1 VPRNKFGEAFRTLKI
16 ESKELEIMK
25 EASARTTYL
34 KDYSPPP
41 FTIETT
47 DLHFDLFEDHA
58 KVISKLLF
66 KRSAAGANSLELHGQ
81 LLKLE
86 NLLLNGKVLGS
97 GQYQI
102 DDECLTIGEL
112 ESLVGAPFD
121 EFTLEC
127 HTRIEPQ
134 NNTALEGLYKS
145 KKMFCTQCEAEGF
158 RRITYYL
165 DRPDVMS
172 RFTTTVVADKSKYP
186 VLLSNGNNIASGDSE
201 EDSSRHWVTWQDPFK
216 KPSYLFALVA
226 GDLVSLDDTFV
237 TCSGR
242 EIELRI
248 FVEEKDSDKCDH
260 AMQSLKNSMTWDE
273 QVYGREYDLDIFMI
287 VAVDDFNM
295 GAMENKGL
303 NIFNTSCV
311 LANPKTTT
319 DFSFQRVEAV
329 VAHEYFHNWSGN
341 RVTCRDWFQ
350 LSLKEGFTVYR
361 DSEFSADMG
370 SRTVKRIEDVSF
382 LQAVQFAEDG
392 GPMAHSVR
400 PDSYMEISN
409 FYTVTIYEKGAEVV
423 RMIALLLGPEKFR
436 AGSDLYFA
444 RHDGQAVTTEDF
456 VLAMEEVSGIDL
468 GQFRNWYYQAGT
480 PVLAITSEFDA
491 ENKQYTLKISQSC
504 PDTPG
509 QLNKK
514 PFAIPVRLGLLGADG
529 KDSALILRGENPS
542 AATTDTVLTITDSEQ
557 EFVFEGL
564 ETEPVPSLLRGFSAP
579 VRLRYDYSREDLL
592 FLMVND
598 SDGFNRWNA
607 SQLLAIGL
615 IDELQEELATGN
627 ELAFP
632 QSLADA
638 FEGVLESALTD
649 SSVDK
654 AMVAQLL
661 SLPTVGFLI
670 ERAEVA
676 DVESIHAVREFL
688 LNGLANRFSSV
699 FFEVYKDNVTTAEYS
714 ADADS
719 IARRSLKNLALSFL
733 MRSANGD
740 ALELA
745 QQQFVEAE
753 NMTDQLSG
761 LRCLVNSA
769 AEAAAPLKQAA
780 LDSFFKQ
787 WSHESLVVD
796 QWFVVQAVCQLPGSL
811 HNVRQLLDHPNFDVR
826 NPNKVR
832 SLIGAFCSQNHV
844 GFHDSTGEGYEFL
857 ADQVLVLDKLNPQ
870 IASRLLTPLTRW
882 RKFDTRRQ
890 ALMQAQLQRIKA
902 HGDLSKDLFEVVEK
916 SSI

>member
-1 VPRNKFGEAFRTLKI
+1 
-16 ESKELEIMK
+16 MK
-25 EASARTTYL
+25 NASARTTYL
-34 KDYSPPP
+34 KDYRPPP

-47 DLHFDLFEDHA
+47 DLHFDLYEDHA
-58 KVISKLLF
+58 CVVSKLLF
-66 KRSAAGANSLELHGQ
+66 KRSGGSDVTSLRLHGQ

-86 NLLLNGKVLGS
+86 KIFINGQLVNS
-97 GQYQI
+97 DQYIQ
-102 DDECLTIGEL
+102 DDESLTVPALDGLLGASFGEFL
-112 ESLVGAPFD
+112 F
-121 EFTLEC
+121 EC

-134 NNTALEGLYKS
+134 KNTALEGLYKS

-172 RFTTTVVADKSKYP
+172 IFTTTVAAEKAKYP
-186 VLLSNGNNIASGDSE
+186 VLLSNGNKLASGDV
-201 EDSSRHWVTWQDPFK
+201 DGAPDRHWVTWEDPFK

-226 GDLVSLDDTFV
+226 GDLLSLDDTFV
-237 TCSGR
+237 TCSDR

-248 FVEEKDSDKCDH
+248 FVEEKDIDKCDH
-260 AMQSLKNSMTWDE
+260 AMLSLKNSMRWDE
-273 QVYGREYDLDIFMI
+273 EVYGREYDLDIFMI

-303 NIFNTSCV
+303 NVFNTSCV
-311 LANPKTTT
+311 LASPQTTT

-382 LQAVQFAEDG
+382 LQTVQFAEDG

-436 AGSDLYFA
+436 AGSDLYFD

-456 VLAMEEVSGIDL
+456 VKAMEDASGIDL

-480 PVLAITSEFDA
+480 PVISIQSEFDA
-491 ENKQYTLKISQSC
+491 DNKRYTLHVSQSC

-509 QLNKK
+509 QSNKK
-514 PFAIPVRLGLLGADG
+514 PLTVPLRLGLLGSDG
-529 KDSALILRGENPS
+529 KDLPLRLLVDDASTSE
-542 AATTDTVLTITDSEQ
+542 TDRVLSVTQEEQ
-557 EFVFEGL
+557 QFVFEGL
-564 ETEPVPSLLRGFSAP
+564 ESEPIPSLLRGFSAP
-579 VRLRYDYSREDLL
+579 VRLLYDYSRADLL

-607 SQLLAIGL
+607 SQLLTIGL
-615 IDELQEELATGN
+615 IEELQSDLAAGRD
-627 ELAFP
+627 LALP
-632 QSLADA
+632 QSLVDA
-638 FEGVLESALTD
+638 YAGVLD
-649 SSVDK
+649 SMLSDPSVDK

-670 ERAEVA
+670 ERADVA
-676 DVESIHAVREFL
+676 DVESIHLVREFL
-688 LNGLANRFSSV
+688 LNGLAARFYSS
-699 FFEVYKDNVTTAEYS
+699 FLDVYTNNTVNAEYA
-714 ADADS
+714 ADAES
-719 IARRSLKNLALSFL
+719 IARRSLRNLALSYL
-733 MRSANGD
+733 IRSDMDEAVT
-740 ALELA
+740 LA
-745 QQQFVEAE
+745 QHQFVQAS

-761 LRCLVNSA
+761 LRCLVNNGA
-769 AEAAAPLKQAA
+769 RVAVELKRDA
-780 LDSFFKQ
+780 LASFYKQ
-787 WSHESLVVD
+787 WSHEPLVVD

-811 HNVRQLLDHPNFDVR
+811 AQVKQLLEHADFDIR

-832 SLIGAFCSQNHV
+832 SLIGAFCGQNHV
-844 GFHDSTGEGYEFL
+844 GFHDASGEGYEFL

-870 IASRLLTPLTRW
+870 IASRLLMPLTRW
-882 RKFDTRRQ
+882 KKFSAKRQ
-890 ALMQAQLQRIKA
+890 GLMQAQLRRIKA
-902 HGDLSKDLFEVVEK
+902 QEELSKDLFEIVEK
-916 SSI
+916 STI

>member
-1 VPRNKFGEAFRTLKI
+1 
-16 ESKELEIMK
+16 MK
-25 EASARTTYL
+25 NASARTTYL
-34 KDYSPPP
+34 KDYRPPP

-47 DLHFDLFEDHA
+47 DLHFDLYEDHA
-58 KVISKLLF
+58 CVVSKLLF
-66 KRSAAGANSLELHGQ
+66 KRSGGSDVTSLRLHGQ

-86 NLLLNGKVLGS
+86 KIFINGQLVNS
-97 GQYQI
+97 DQYIQ
-102 DDECLTIGEL
+102 DDESLTVPALDGLLGASFGEFL
-112 ESLVGAPFD
+112 F
-121 EFTLEC
+121 EC

-172 RFTTTVVADKSKYP
+172 IFTTTVAAEKAKYP
-186 VLLSNGNNIASGDSE
+186 VLLSNGNKLASGDV
-201 EDSSRHWVTWQDPFK
+201 DGAPDRHWVTWEDPFK

-226 GDLVSLDDTFV
+226 GDLLSLDDTFV
-237 TCSGR
+237 TCSDR

-248 FVEEKDSDKCDH
+248 FVEEKDIDKCDH
-260 AMQSLKNSMTWDE
+260 AMLSLKNSMRWDE
-273 QVYGREYDLDIFMI
+273 EVYGREYDLDIFMI

-303 NIFNTSCV
+303 NVFNTSCV
-311 LANPKTTT
+311 LASPQTTT

-370 SRTVKRIEDVSF
+370 SRTVKRVEDVSF
-382 LQAVQFAEDG
+382 LQTVQFAEDG

-436 AGSDLYFA
+436 AGSDLYFD

-456 VLAMEEVSGIDL
+456 VKAMEDASGIDL

-480 PVLAITSEFDA
+480 PVISIQSEFDA
-491 ENKQYTLKISQSC
+491 DNKRYTLHVRQSC

-509 QLNKK
+509 QSNKK
-514 PFAIPVRLGLLGADG
+514 PLTVPLRLGLLGSDG
-529 KDSALILRGENPS
+529 KDLPLRLLVDDASTSE
-542 AATTDTVLTITDSEQ
+542 TDRVLSVTQEEQ
-557 EFVFEGL
+557 QFVFEGL
-564 ETEPVPSLLRGFSAP
+564 ESEPIPSLLRGFSAP
-579 VRLRYDYSREDLL
+579 VRLLYDYSRADLL

-607 SQLLAIGL
+607 SQLLTIGL
-615 IDELQEELATGN
+615 IEELQSDLAAGRD
-627 ELAFP
+627 LALP
-632 QSLADA
+632 QSLVDA
-638 FEGVLESALTD
+638 YAGVLGSMLSD
-649 SSVDK
+649 PSVDK

-676 DVESIHAVREFL
+676 DVESIHLVREFL
-688 LNGLANRFSSV
+688 LNGLAARFYSS
-699 FFEVYKDNVTTAEYS
+699 FLDVYTNNTSNAEYA
-714 ADADS
+714 ADAES
-719 IARRSLKNLALSFL
+719 IARRSLRNLALSYL
-733 MRSANGD
+733 MRSDMDEAVT
-740 ALELA
+740 LA
-745 QQQFVEAE
+745 QHQFVQAS

-761 LRCLVNSA
+761 LRCLVNNGA
-769 AEAAAPLKQAA
+769 RVAVELKRDA
-780 LDSFFKQ
+780 LASFYKQ
-787 WSHESLVVD
+787 WSHEPLVLD

-811 HNVRQLLDHPNFDVR
+811 AQVKQLLEHADFDIR

-832 SLIGAFCSQNHV
+832 SLIGAFCGQNHV
-844 GFHDSTGEGYEFL
+844 GFHDASGEGYEFL

-870 IASRLLTPLTRW
+870 IASRLLMPLTRW
-882 RKFDTRRQ
+882 KKFSAKRQ
-890 ALMQAQLQRIKA
+890 GLMQAQLRRIKA
-902 HGDLSKDLFEVVEK
+902 QEELSKDLFEIVEK
-916 SSI
+916 STI

>member
-1 VPRNKFGEAFRTLKI
+1 
-16 ESKELEIMK
+16 MK
-25 EASARTTYL
+25 NASARTTYL
-34 KDYSPPP
+34 KDYRPPP

-47 DLHFDLFEDHA
+47 DLHFDLYEDHA
-58 KVISKLLF
+58 SVVAKLLF
-66 KRSAAGANSLELHGQ
+66 KCNGGSDVTSLRLHGQ
-81 LLKLE
+81 VLTLE
-86 NLLLNGKVLGS
+86 KVFINGQQLNS
-97 GQYQI
+97 DQYSQ
-102 DDECLTIGEL
+102 DDESLTIPAL
-112 ESLVGAPFD
+112 DSLLGASFE
-121 EFTLEC
+121 EFQFEC

-172 RFTTTVVADKSKYP
+172 VFTTTVAADKAKYP
-186 VLLSNGNNIASGDSE
+186 VLLSNGNNIASGDV
-201 EDSSRHWVTWQDPFK
+201 DGAPDRHWVTWEDPFK

-226 GDLVSLDDTFV
+226 GDLLSLDDTFV
-237 TCSGR
+237 TCSDR

-248 FVEEKDSDKCDH
+248 FVEEKDIDKCDH
-260 AMQSLKNSMTWDE
+260 AMLSLKNSMRWDE
-273 QVYGREYDLDIFMI
+273 EVYGREYDLDIFMI

-303 NIFNTSCV
+303 NVFNTSCV
-311 LANPKTTT
+311 LASPQTTT

-341 RVTCRDWFQ
+341 RVTCRNWFQ

-370 SRTVKRIEDVSF
+370 SRTVKRVEDVSF
-382 LQAVQFAEDG
+382 LQTVQFAEDG

-423 RMIALLLGPEKFR
+423 RMIALLLGEEKFR
-436 AGSDLYFA
+436 AGSDLYFE

-456 VLAMEEVSGIDL
+456 VKAMEDASNIDL

-480 PVLAITSEFDA
+480 PVVSIQSEYDA
-491 ENKQYTLKISQSC
+491 DTKRYTLYVSQSC

-509 QLNKK
+509 QSNKK
-514 PFAIPVRLGLLGADG
+514 PLTVPLRLGLLGSDG
-529 KDSALILRGENPS
+529 KDLPLRLLVDDAS
-542 AATTDTVLTITDSEQ
+542 TSKTDRVLSVTQQEQ
-557 EFVFEGL
+557 QFVFEGL
-564 ETEPVPSLLRGFSAP
+564 ESEPIPSLLRGFSAP
-579 VRLRYDYSREDLL
+579 VRLQYDYSRAELL

-607 SQLLAIGL
+607 SQLLTIGL
-615 IDELQEELATGN
+615 IDELQSDLAAGID
-627 ELAFP
+627 LALP
-632 QSLADA
+632 QSLVDA
-638 FEGVLESALTD
+638 YAGVLD
-649 SSVDK
+649 STLSDPSVDK

-676 DVESIHAVREFL
+676 DVEGIHRVREFL
-688 LNGLANRFSSV
+688 LNGVAAKFYSLFLDVYTANTS
-699 FFEVYKDNVTTAEYS
+699 DAEYA
-714 ADADS
+714 ADAES
-719 IARRSLKNLALSFL
+719 IARRSLKNLALSYL
-733 MRSANGD
+733 MRSDKDEAVT
-740 ALELA
+740 LA
-745 QQQFVEAE
+745 QTQFVQAS

-761 LRCLVNSA
+761 LRCLVNSGAGA
-769 AEAAAPLKQAA
+769 AVDLKRDA
-780 LDSFFKQ
+780 LDSFYRQ
-787 WSHESLVVD
+787 WSHEPLVVD
-796 QWFVVQAVCQLPGSL
+796 QWFVAQAVCQLPGSL
-811 HNVRQLLDHPNFDVR
+811 AQVKQLLEHADFDIR

-832 SLIGAFCSQNHV
+832 SLIGAFCGQNHL
-844 GFHDSTGEGYEFL
+844 GFHDASGEGYEFL

-882 RKFDTRRQ
+882 RKFSAKRQ
-890 ALMQAQLQRIKA
+890 GLMQAQLRRIKA
-902 HGDLSKDLFEVVEK
+902 QEELSKDLFEIVEK
-916 SSI
+916 STI

>member
-1 VPRNKFGEAFRTLKI
+1 
-16 ESKELEIMK
+16 MK
-25 EASARTTYL
+25 NASARTTYL

-47 DLHFDLFEDHA
+47 DLHFDLYEDHA
-58 KVISKLLF
+58 TVVSRLLF
-66 KRSAAGANSLELHGQ
+66 KRNISTDAVEANSLQLHGQ
-81 LLKLE
+81 LLQLVKVFINGQLLE
-86 NLLLNGKVLGS
+86 PD
-97 GQYQI
+97 QYLK
-102 DDECLTIGEL
+102 DDESLTIPAL
-112 ESLVGAPFD
+112 DVLLGASFE
-121 EFTLEC
+121 EFQSEC

-172 RFTTTVVADKSKYP
+172 KFTTTIAAEKARYP
-186 VLLSNGNNIASGDSE
+186 VLLSNGNNSASGAVDGAP
-201 EDSSRHWVTWQDPFK
+201 DRHWVTWEDPFK

-226 GDLVSLDDTFV
+226 GDLASIDDTFV
-237 TCSGR
+237 TCSDR

-248 FVEEKDSDKCDH
+248 FVEEKDIDKCDH
-260 AMQSLKNSMTWDE
+260 AMLSLKKSMRWDE
-273 QVYGREYDLDIFMI
+273 EVYGREYDLDIFMI

-303 NIFNTSCV
+303 NVFNTSCV
-311 LANPKTTT
+311 LASPKTTT

-370 SRTVKRIEDVSF
+370 SRTVKRVEDVSF
-382 LQAVQFAEDG
+382 LQTLQFAEDG

-436 AGSDLYFA
+436 AGSDLYFE

-456 VLAMEEVSGIDL
+456 VKAMEDASGIDL
-468 GQFRNWYYQAGT
+468 GQFRSWYYQAGT
-480 PVLAITSEFDA
+480 PVVSIRSEFDA
-491 ENKQYTLKISQSC
+491 DNKRYTLHVSQSC

-509 QLNKK
+509 QSNKK
-514 PFAIPVRLGLLGADG
+514 PLTVPLRLGLLGSDG
-529 KDSALILRGENPS
+529 KDLPLKLHGDDT
-542 AATTDTVLTITDSEQ
+542 ATSETDRVLSVIEEEQ
-557 EFVFEGL
+557 QFVFEGL
-564 ETEPVPSLLRGFSAP
+564 ESEPIPSLLRGFSAP
-579 VRLRYDYSREDLL
+579 VRLRYDYSRADLL

-615 IDELQEELATGN
+615 IDELQSDLAEGKDLT
-627 ELAFP
+627 LP
-632 QSLADA
+632 QSLVDA
-638 FEGVLESALTD
+638 YAGVLD
-649 SSVDK
+649 STLSDPSVDK

-670 ERAEVA
+670 ERAEVV
-676 DVESIHAVREFL
+676 DVESIHRVREFL
-688 LNGLANRFSSV
+688 LNGVASKLYSS
-699 FFEVYKDNVTTAEYS
+699 FLDVYTNNTSDDQYA
-714 ADADS
+714 ADAES
-719 IARRSLKNLALSFL
+719 IARRSLKNLALSYL
-733 MRSANGD
+733 MRSDKDEAVT
-740 ALELA
+740 LA
-745 QQQFVEAE
+745 QEQFVQAS

-761 LRCLVNSA
+761 LRCLVNSSADA
-769 AEAAAPLKQAA
+769 AVELKRDA
-780 LDSFFKQ
+780 LDSFYKQ
-787 WSHESLVVD
+787 WSHEPLVVD
-796 QWFVVQAVCQLPGSL
+796 QWFVAQAVCQLPGSL
-811 HNVRQLLDHPNFDVR
+811 AQVKQLLEHADFDIR

-832 SLIGAFCSQNHV
+832 SLIGAFCGQNHT
-844 GFHDSTGEGYEFL
+844 GFHDASGQGYEFL

-882 RKFDTRRQ
+882 RKFSAKRQ
-890 ALMQAQLQRIKA
+890 GLMQAQLRRIKA
-902 HGDLSKDLFEVVEK
+902 QEELSKDLFEIVEK
-916 SSI
+916 STI

>member
-1 VPRNKFGEAFRTLKI
+1 
-16 ESKELEIMK
+16 MK
-25 EASARTTYL
+25 NASARTTYL
-34 KDYSPPP
+34 KDYRPPP

-47 DLHFDLFEDHA
+47 DLHFDLYEDHA
-58 KVISKLLF
+58 CVVSKLLF
-66 KRSAAGANSLELHGQ
+66 KRSGGSDVTSLRLHGQ

-86 NLLLNGKVLGS
+86 KIFINGQLVNS
-97 GQYQI
+97 DQYIQ
-102 DDECLTIGEL
+102 DDESLTVPALDGLLGASFGEFL
-112 ESLVGAPFD
+112 F
-121 EFTLEC
+121 EC

-134 NNTALEGLYKS
+134 KNTALEGLYKS

-172 RFTTTVVADKSKYP
+172 IFTTTVAAEKAKYP
-186 VLLSNGNNIASGDSE
+186 VLLSNGNKLASGDV
-201 EDSSRHWVTWQDPFK
+201 DGAPDRHWVTWEDPFK

-226 GDLVSLDDTFV
+226 GDLLSLDDTFV
-237 TCSGR
+237 TCSDR

-248 FVEEKDSDKCDH
+248 FVEEKDIDKCDH
-260 AMQSLKNSMTWDE
+260 AMLSLKNSMRWDE
-273 QVYGREYDLDIFMI
+273 EVYGREYDLDIFMI

-303 NIFNTSCV
+303 NVFNTSCV
-311 LANPKTTT
+311 LASPQTTT

-370 SRTVKRIEDVSF
+370 SRTVKRVEDVSF
-382 LQAVQFAEDG
+382 LQTVQFAEDG

-436 AGSDLYFA
+436 AGSDLYFD

-456 VLAMEEVSGIDL
+456 VKAMEDASGIDL

-480 PVLAITSEFDA
+480 PVISIQSEFDA
-491 ENKQYTLKISQSC
+491 DNKRYTLHVSQSC

-509 QLNKK
+509 QSNKK
-514 PFAIPVRLGLLGADG
+514 PLTVPLRLGLLGSDG
-529 KDSALILRGENPS
+529 KDLPLRLLVDDASTSE
-542 AATTDTVLTITDSEQ
+542 TDRVLSVTQEEQ
-557 EFVFEGL
+557 QFVFEGL
-564 ETEPVPSLLRGFSAP
+564 ESEPIPSLLRGFSAP
-579 VRLRYDYSREDLL
+579 VRLLYDYSRADLL

-607 SQLLAIGL
+607 SQLLTIGL
-615 IDELQEELATGN
+615 IEELQSDLAAGRD
-627 ELAFP
+627 LALP
-632 QSLADA
+632 QSLVDA
-638 FEGVLESALTD
+638 YAGVLD
-649 SSVDK
+649 SMLSDPSVDK

-676 DVESIHAVREFL
+676 DVESIHLVREFL
-688 LNGLANRFSSV
+688 LNGLAARFYSS
-699 FFEVYKDNVTTAEYS
+699 FLDVYTNNTSNAEYA
-714 ADADS
+714 ADAES
-719 IARRSLKNLALSFL
+719 IARRSLRNLALSYL
-733 MRSANGD
+733 IRSDMDEAVT
-740 ALELA
+740 LA
-745 QQQFVEAE
+745 QHQFVQAS

-761 LRCLVNSA
+761 LRCLVNNGA
-769 AEAAAPLKQAA
+769 RVAVELKRDA
-780 LDSFFKQ
+780 LASFYKQ
-787 WSHESLVVD
+787 WSHEPLVVD

-811 HNVRQLLDHPNFDVR
+811 AQVKQLLEHADFDIR

-832 SLIGAFCSQNHV
+832 SLIGAFCGQNHV
-844 GFHDSTGEGYEFL
+844 GFHDASGEGYEFL

-870 IASRLLTPLTRW
+870 IASRLLMPLTRW
-882 RKFDTRRQ
+882 KKFSAKRQ
-890 ALMQAQLQRIKA
+890 GLMQAQLRRIKA
-902 HGDLSKDLFEVVEK
+902 QEELSKDLFEIVEK
-916 SSI
+916 STI

>member
-1 VPRNKFGEAFRTLKI
+1 MENT
-16 ESKELEIMK
+16 
-25 EASARTTYL
+25 SARTTYL

-47 DLHFDLFEDHA
+47 DLHFDLYEDHA
-58 KVISKLLF
+58 SVVAKLLF
-66 KRSAAGANSLELHGQ
+66 KCNGGSDVTSLRLHGQ
-81 LLKLE
+81 VLTLE
-86 NLLLNGKVLGS
+86 KVFINGQQLNS
-97 GQYQI
+97 DQYSQ
-102 DDECLTIGEL
+102 DDESLTIPALDSLLGETF
-112 ESLVGAPFD
+112 E
-121 EFTLEC
+121 EFQFEC

-172 RFTTTVVADKSKYP
+172 VFTTTVAADKAKYP
-186 VLLSNGNNIASGDSE
+186 VLLSNGNNIASGDV
-201 EDSSRHWVTWQDPFK
+201 DGAPDRHWVTWEDPFK

-226 GDLVSLDDTFV
+226 GDLLSLDDTFV
-237 TCSGR
+237 TCSDR

-248 FVEEKDSDKCDH
+248 FVEEKDIDKCDH
-260 AMQSLKNSMTWDE
+260 AMLSLKNSMRWDE
-273 QVYGREYDLDIFMI
+273 EVYGREYDLDIFMI

-303 NIFNTSCV
+303 NVFNTSCV
-311 LANPKTTT
+311 LASPQTTT

-370 SRTVKRIEDVSF
+370 SRTVKRVEDVSF
-382 LQAVQFAEDG
+382 LQTVQFAEDG

-436 AGSDLYFA
+436 AGSDLYFE

-456 VLAMEEVSGIDL
+456 VKAMEDASNIDL

-480 PVLAITSEFDA
+480 PVISIQSEFDA
-491 ENKQYTLKISQSC
+491 DTKRYTLYVSQSC

-509 QLNKK
+509 QSNKK
-514 PFAIPVRLGLLGADG
+514 PLTVPLRLGLLGSDG
-529 KDSALILRGENPS
+529 KDLPLRLLADDASPS
-542 AATTDTVLTITDSEQ
+542 KTDRVLSVTQQEQ
-557 EFVFEGL
+557 QFVFEGL
-564 ETEPVPSLLRGFSAP
+564 ESEPIPSLLRGFSAP
-579 VRLRYDYSREDLL
+579 VRLQYDYSRAELL

-607 SQLLAIGL
+607 SQLLTIGL
-615 IDELQEELATGN
+615 IDELQSDLAAGID
-627 ELAFP
+627 LALP
-632 QSLADA
+632 QSLVDA
-638 FEGVLESALTD
+638 YAGVLNSTLSD
-649 SSVDK
+649 PSVDK

-670 ERAEVA
+670 ETAEVA
-676 DVESIHAVREFL
+676 DVEGIHRVREFL
-688 LNGLANRFSSV
+688 LNGVAAKFYSLFLA
-699 FFEVYKDNVTTAEYS
+699 VYTANTSDAEYA
-714 ADADS
+714 ADAES
-719 IARRSLKNLALSFL
+719 IARRSLKNLALSYL
-733 MRSANGD
+733 MRSDQDEAVT
-740 ALELA
+740 LA
-745 QQQFVEAE
+745 QTQFVQAS

-761 LRCLVNSA
+761 LRCLVNSGAGA
-769 AEAAAPLKQAA
+769 AVDLKRDA
-780 LDSFFKQ
+780 LDSFYKQ
-787 WSHESLVVD
+787 WSHEPLVVD
-796 QWFVVQAVCQLPGSL
+796 QWFVAQAVCQLPGSL
-811 HNVRQLLDHPNFDVR
+811 AQVKQLLEHADFDIR

-832 SLIGAFCSQNHV
+832 SLIGAFCAQNHL
-844 GFHDSTGEGYEFL
+844 GFHDASGEGYEFL
-857 ADQVLVLDKLNPQ
+857 ADQVLILDKLNPQ

-882 RKFDTRRQ
+882 RKFSAKRQ
-890 ALMQAQLQRIKA
+890 GLMQAQLRRIKA
-902 HGDLSKDLFEVVEK
+902 QEELSKDLFEIVEK
-916 SSI
+916 STI

>member
-1 VPRNKFGEAFRTLKI
+1 
-16 ESKELEIMK
+16 
-25 EASARTTYL
+25 L
-34 KDYSPPP
+34 KDYRPPP

-47 DLHFDLFEDHA
+47 DLHFDLYEDHA
-58 KVISKLLF
+58 SVVAKLLF
-66 KRSAAGANSLELHGQ
+66 KCNGGSDVTSLRLHGQ
-81 LLKLE
+81 VLTLE
-86 NLLLNGKVLGS
+86 KVFINGQQLNS
-97 GQYQI
+97 DQYSQ
-102 DDECLTIGEL
+102 DDESLTIPAL
-112 ESLVGAPFD
+112 DSLLGASFE
-121 EFTLEC
+121 EFQFEC

-172 RFTTTVVADKSKYP
+172 VFTTTVAADKAKYP
-186 VLLSNGNNIASGDSE
+186 VLLSNGNNIASGDV
-201 EDSSRHWVTWQDPFK
+201 DGAPDRHWVTWEDPFK

-226 GDLVSLDDTFV
+226 GDLLSLDDTFV
-237 TCSGR
+237 TCSDR

-248 FVEEKDSDKCDH
+248 FVEEKDIDKCDH
-260 AMQSLKNSMTWDE
+260 AMLSLKNSMRWDE
-273 QVYGREYDLDIFMI
+273 EVYGREYDLDIFMI

-303 NIFNTSCV
+303 NVFNTSCV
-311 LANPKTTT
+311 LASPQTTT

-341 RVTCRDWFQ
+341 RVTCRNWFQ

-370 SRTVKRIEDVSF
+370 SRTVKRVEDVSF
-382 LQAVQFAEDG
+382 LQTVQFAEDG

-423 RMIALLLGPEKFR
+423 RMIALLLGEEKFR
-436 AGSDLYFA
+436 AGSDLYFE

-456 VLAMEEVSGIDL
+456 VKAMEDASNIDL

-480 PVLAITSEFDA
+480 PVVSIQSEYDA
-491 ENKQYTLKISQSC
+491 DTKRYTLYVSQSC

-509 QLNKK
+509 QSNKK
-514 PFAIPVRLGLLGADG
+514 PLTVPLRLGLLGSDG
-529 KDSALILRGENPS
+529 KDLPLRLLVDDAS
-542 AATTDTVLTITDSEQ
+542 TSKTDRVLSVTQQEQ
-557 EFVFEGL
+557 QFVFEGL
-564 ETEPVPSLLRGFSAP
+564 ESEPIPSLLRGFSAP
-579 VRLRYDYSREDLL
+579 VRLQYDYSRAELL

-607 SQLLAIGL
+607 SQLLTIGL
-615 IDELQEELATGN
+615 IDELQSDLAAGID
-627 ELAFP
+627 LALP
-632 QSLADA
+632 QSLVDA
-638 FEGVLESALTD
+638 YAGVLD
-649 SSVDK
+649 STLSDPSVDK

-676 DVESIHAVREFL
+676 DVEGIHRVREFL
-688 LNGLANRFSSV
+688 LNGVAAKFYSLFLDVYTANTS
-699 FFEVYKDNVTTAEYS
+699 DAEYA
-714 ADADS
+714 ADAES
-719 IARRSLKNLALSFL
+719 IARRSLKNLALSYL
-733 MRSANGD
+733 MRSDKDEAVT
-740 ALELA
+740 LA
-745 QQQFVEAE
+745 QTQFVQAS

-761 LRCLVNSA
+761 LRCLVNSGAGA
-769 AEAAAPLKQAA
+769 AVDLKRDA
-780 LDSFFKQ
+780 LDSFYRQ
-787 WSHESLVVD
+787 WSHEPLVVD
-796 QWFVVQAVCQLPGSL
+796 QWFVAQAVCQLPGSL
-811 HNVRQLLDHPNFDVR
+811 AQVKQLLEHADFDIR

-832 SLIGAFCSQNHV
+832 SLIGAFCGQNHL
-844 GFHDSTGEGYEFL
+844 GFHDASGEGYEFL

-882 RKFDTRRQ
+882 RKFSAKRQ
-890 ALMQAQLQRIKA
+890 GLMQAQLRRIKA
-902 HGDLSKDLFEVVEK
+902 QEELSKDLFEIVEK
-916 SSI
+916 STI

>member
-1 VPRNKFGEAFRTLKI
+1 
-16 ESKELEIMK
+16 MK
-25 EASARTTYL
+25 NASARTTYL

-47 DLHFDLFEDHA
+47 DLHFDLYEDHA
-58 KVISKLLF
+58 SVVAKLLF
-66 KRSAAGANSLELHGQ
+66 KCNGGSDVTTLRLHGQ
-81 LLKLE
+81 VLTLE
-86 NLLLNGKVLGS
+86 KVFINGQQLNS
-97 GQYQI
+97 DQYSQ
-102 DDECLTIGEL
+102 DDESLTIPALDSLLGETF
-112 ESLVGAPFD
+112 E
-121 EFTLEC
+121 EFQFEC

-172 RFTTTVVADKSKYP
+172 VFTTTVAADKAKYP
-186 VLLSNGNNIASGDSE
+186 VLLSNGNNIASGDV
-201 EDSSRHWVTWQDPFK
+201 DGAPDRHWVTWEDPFK

-226 GDLVSLDDTFV
+226 GDLLSLDDTFV
-237 TCSGR
+237 TCSDR

-248 FVEEKDSDKCDH
+248 FVEEKDIDKCDH
-260 AMQSLKNSMTWDE
+260 AMLSLKNSMRWDE
-273 QVYGREYDLDIFMI
+273 EVYGREYDLDIFMI

-303 NIFNTSCV
+303 NVFNTSCV
-311 LANPKTTT
+311 LASPQTTT

-370 SRTVKRIEDVSF
+370 SRTVKRVEDVSF
-382 LQAVQFAEDG
+382 LQTVQFAEDG

-436 AGSDLYFA
+436 AGSDLYFE

-456 VLAMEEVSGIDL
+456 VKAMEDASGIDL

-480 PVLAITSEFDA
+480 PVVSIQSEYDA
-491 ENKQYTLKISQSC
+491 DTKRYTLYVSQSC

-509 QLNKK
+509 QSNKK
-514 PFAIPVRLGLLGADG
+514 PLTVPLRLGLLGSDG
-529 KDSALILRGENPS
+529 KDLPLRLLVDDASPS
-542 AATTDTVLTITDSEQ
+542 KTDRVLSVTQQEQ
-557 EFVFEGL
+557 QFVFEGL
-564 ETEPVPSLLRGFSAP
+564 ESEPIPSLLRGFSAP
-579 VRLRYDYSREDLL
+579 VRLQYDYSRAELL

-607 SQLLAIGL
+607 SQLLTIGL
-615 IDELQEELATGN
+615 IDELQSDLAAGRD
-627 ELAFP
+627 LALP
-632 QSLADA
+632 QSLVDA
-638 FEGVLESALTD
+638 YAGVLD
-649 SSVDK
+649 STLSDPSVDK

-670 ERAEVA
+670 ERAAVA
-676 DVESIHAVREFL
+676 DVESIHRVREFL
-688 LNGLANRFSSV
+688 LNGVAAKFYSLFLDVYTANTS
-699 FFEVYKDNVTTAEYS
+699 DAEY
-714 ADADS
+714 AANAES
-719 IARRSLKNLALSFL
+719 IARRSLKNLALSYL
-733 MRSANGD
+733 MRSDKDEAVT
-740 ALELA
+740 LA
-745 QQQFVEAE
+745 QTQFVHAS

-761 LRCLVNSA
+761 LRCLVNSGAGA
-769 AEAAAPLKQAA
+769 AVDLKRDA
-780 LDSFFKQ
+780 LDSFYKQ
-787 WSHESLVVD
+787 WSHEPLVVD
-796 QWFVVQAVCQLPGSL
+796 QWFVAQAVCQLPGSL
-811 HNVRQLLDHPNFDVR
+811 AQVKQLLEHADFDIR

-832 SLIGAFCSQNHV
+832 SLIGAFCAQNHL
-844 GFHDSTGEGYEFL
+844 GFHDASGEGYEFL

-882 RKFDTRRQ
+882 RKFSAKRQ
-890 ALMQAQLQRIKA
+890 GLMQAQLRRIKA
-902 HGDLSKDLFEVVEK
+902 QKELSKDLFEIVEK
-916 SSI
+916 STI

>member
-1 VPRNKFGEAFRTLKI
+1 
-16 ESKELEIMK
+16 MK
-25 EASARTTYL
+25 NASARTTYL
-34 KDYSPPP
+34 KDYRPPP

-47 DLHFDLFEDHA
+47 DLHFDLYEDHA
-58 KVISKLLF
+58 CVVSKLLF
-66 KRSAAGANSLELHGQ
+66 KRSGGSDVTSLRLHGQ

-86 NLLLNGKVLGS
+86 KIFINGQLVNS
-97 GQYQI
+97 DQYIQ
-102 DDECLTIGEL
+102 DDESLTVPALDGLLGASFGEFL
-112 ESLVGAPFD
+112 F
-121 EFTLEC
+121 EC

-134 NNTALEGLYKS
+134 KNTALEGLYKS

-172 RFTTTVVADKSKYP
+172 IFTTTVAAEKAKYP
-186 VLLSNGNNIASGDSE
+186 VLLSNGNKLASGDV
-201 EDSSRHWVTWQDPFK
+201 DGAPDRHWVTWEDPFK

-226 GDLVSLDDTFV
+226 GDLLSLDDTFV
-237 TCSGR
+237 TCSDR

-248 FVEEKDSDKCDH
+248 FVEEKDIDKCDH
-260 AMQSLKNSMTWDE
+260 AMLSLKNSMRWDE
-273 QVYGREYDLDIFMI
+273 EVYGREYDLDIFMI

-303 NIFNTSCV
+303 NVFNTSCV
-311 LANPKTTT
+311 LASPQTTT

-382 LQAVQFAEDG
+382 LQTVQFAEDG

-436 AGSDLYFA
+436 AGSDLYFD

-456 VLAMEEVSGIDL
+456 VKAMEDASGIDL

-480 PVLAITSEFDA
+480 PVISIQSEFDA
-491 ENKQYTLKISQSC
+491 DNKRYTLHVSQSC

-509 QLNKK
+509 QSNKK
-514 PFAIPVRLGLLGADG
+514 PLTVPLRLGLLGSDG
-529 KDSALILRGENPS
+529 KDLPLRLLVDDASTSE
-542 AATTDTVLTITDSEQ
+542 TDRVLSVTQEEQ
-557 EFVFEGL
+557 QFVFEGL
-564 ETEPVPSLLRGFSAP
+564 ESEPIPSLLRGFSAP
-579 VRLRYDYSREDLL
+579 VRLLYDYSRADLL

-607 SQLLAIGL
+607 SQLLTIGL
-615 IDELQEELATGN
+615 IEELQSDLAAGRD
-627 ELAFP
+627 LALP
-632 QSLADA
+632 QSLVDA
-638 FEGVLESALTD
+638 YAGVLD
-649 SSVDK
+649 SMLSDPSVDK

-676 DVESIHAVREFL
+676 DVESIHLVREFL
-688 LNGLANRFSSV
+688 LNGLAARFYSS
-699 FFEVYKDNVTTAEYS
+699 FLDVYTNNTSNAEYA
-714 ADADS
+714 ADAES
-719 IARRSLKNLALSFL
+719 IARRSLRNLALSYL
-733 MRSANGD
+733 MRSGMDEAVT
-740 ALELA
+740 LA
-745 QQQFVEAE
+745 QHQFVQAS

-761 LRCLVNSA
+761 LRCLVNNGA
-769 AEAAAPLKQAA
+769 RVAVELKRDA
-780 LDSFFKQ
+780 LASFYKQ
-787 WSHESLVVD
+787 WSHEPLVVD

-811 HNVRQLLDHPNFDVR
+811 AQVKQLLEHADFDIR

-832 SLIGAFCSQNHV
+832 SLIGAFCGQNHV
-844 GFHDSTGEGYEFL
+844 GFHDASGEGYEFL

-870 IASRLLTPLTRW
+870 IASRLLMPLTRW
-882 RKFDTRRQ
+882 KKFSAKRQ
-890 ALMQAQLQRIKA
+890 GLMQAQLRRIKA
-902 HGDLSKDLFEVVEK
+902 QEELSKDLFEIVEK
-916 SSI
+916 STI

>member
-1 VPRNKFGEAFRTLKI
+1 
-16 ESKELEIMK
+16 MK
-25 EASARTTYL
+25 NASARTTYL
-34 KDYSPPP
+34 KDYRPPP

-47 DLHFDLFEDHA
+47 DLHFDLYEDHA
-58 KVISKLLF
+58 CVVSKLLF
-66 KRSAAGANSLELHGQ
+66 KRSGGSDVTSLRLHGQ

-86 NLLLNGKVLGS
+86 KIFINGQLVNS
-97 GQYQI
+97 DQYIQ
-102 DDECLTIGEL
+102 DDESLTVPALDGLLGASFGEFL
-112 ESLVGAPFD
+112 F
-121 EFTLEC
+121 EC

-134 NNTALEGLYKS
+134 KNTALEGLYKS

-172 RFTTTVVADKSKYP
+172 IFTTTVAAEKAKYP
-186 VLLSNGNNIASGDSE
+186 VLLSNGNKLASGDV
-201 EDSSRHWVTWQDPFK
+201 DGAPDRHWVTWEDPFK

-226 GDLVSLDDTFV
+226 GDLLSLDDTFV
-237 TCSGR
+237 TCSER

-248 FVEEKDSDKCDH
+248 FVEEKDIDKCDH
-260 AMQSLKNSMTWDE
+260 AMLSLKNSMRWDE
-273 QVYGREYDLDIFMI
+273 EVYGREYDLDIFMI

-303 NIFNTSCV
+303 NVFNTSCV
-311 LANPKTTT
+311 LASPQTTT

-382 LQAVQFAEDG
+382 LQTVQFAEDG

-436 AGSDLYFA
+436 AGSDLYFD

-456 VLAMEEVSGIDL
+456 VKAMEDASGIDL

-480 PVLAITSEFDA
+480 PVISIQSEFDA
-491 ENKQYTLKISQSC
+491 DNKRYTLHVRQSC

-509 QLNKK
+509 QSNKK
-514 PFAIPVRLGLLGADG
+514 PLTVPLRLGLLGSDG
-529 KDSALILRGENPS
+529 KDLPLRLLVDDASTSE
-542 AATTDTVLTITDSEQ
+542 TDRVLSVTQEEQ
-557 EFVFEGL
+557 QFVFEGL
-564 ETEPVPSLLRGFSAP
+564 ESEPIPSLLRGFSAP
-579 VRLRYDYSREDLL
+579 VRLLYDYSRADLL

-607 SQLLAIGL
+607 SQLLTIGL
-615 IDELQEELATGN
+615 IEELQSDLAAGRG
-627 ELAFP
+627 LALP
-632 QSLADA
+632 QSLVDA
-638 FEGVLESALTD
+638 YAGVLD
-649 SSVDK
+649 SMLSDPSVDK

-670 ERAEVA
+670 ERADVA
-676 DVESIHAVREFL
+676 DVESIHLVREFL
-688 LNGLANRFSSV
+688 LNGLAARFYSS
-699 FFEVYKDNVTTAEYS
+699 FLDVYTNNTSNAEYA
-714 ADADS
+714 ADAES
-719 IARRSLKNLALSFL
+719 IARRSLKNLALSYL
-733 MRSANGD
+733 MRSGMDEAVT
-740 ALELA
+740 LA
-745 QQQFVEAE
+745 QHQFVQAS

-761 LRCLVNSA
+761 LRCLVNNGA
-769 AEAAAPLKQAA
+769 RVAVELKRDA
-780 LDSFFKQ
+780 LASFYKQ
-787 WSHESLVVD
+787 WSHEPLVVD

-811 HNVRQLLDHPNFDVR
+811 AQVKQLLEHADFDIR

-832 SLIGAFCSQNHV
+832 SLIGAFCGQNHV
-844 GFHDSTGEGYEFL
+844 GFHDASGEGYEFL

-870 IASRLLTPLTRW
+870 IASRLLMPLTRW
-882 RKFDTRRQ
+882 KKFSAKRQ
-890 ALMQAQLQRIKA
+890 GLMQAQLLRIKA
-902 HGDLSKDLFEVVEK
+902 QEELSKDLFEIVEK
-916 SSI
+916 STI

>member
-1 VPRNKFGEAFRTLKI
+1 
-16 ESKELEIMK
+16 MK
-25 EASARTTYL
+25 NASARTTYL
-34 KDYSPPP
+34 KDYRPPP

-47 DLHFDLFEDHA
+47 DLHFDLYEDHA
-58 KVISKLLF
+58 CVVSKLLF
-66 KRSAAGANSLELHGQ
+66 KRSGGSDVTSLRLHGQ

-86 NLLLNGKVLGS
+86 KIFINGQLVNS
-97 GQYQI
+97 DQYIQ
-102 DDECLTIGEL
+102 DDESLTVPALDGLLGASFGEFL
-112 ESLVGAPFD
+112 F
-121 EFTLEC
+121 EC

-134 NNTALEGLYKS
+134 KNTALEGLYKS

-172 RFTTTVVADKSKYP
+172 IFTTTVAAEKSKYP
-186 VLLSNGNNIASGDSE
+186 VLLSNGNKLASGDV
-201 EDSSRHWVTWQDPFK
+201 DGAPDRHWVTWEDPFK

-226 GDLVSLDDTFV
+226 GDLLSLDDTFV
-237 TCSGR
+237 TCSDR

-248 FVEEKDSDKCDH
+248 FVEEKDIDKCDH
-260 AMQSLKNSMTWDE
+260 AMLSLKNSMRWDE
-273 QVYGREYDLDIFMI
+273 EVYGREYDLDIFMI

-303 NIFNTSCV
+303 NVFNTSCV
-311 LANPKTTT
+311 LASPQTTT

-370 SRTVKRIEDVSF
+370 SRTVKRVEDVSF
-382 LQAVQFAEDG
+382 LQTVQFAEDG

-436 AGSDLYFA
+436 AGSDLYFD

-456 VLAMEEVSGIDL
+456 VKAMEDASGIDL

-480 PVLAITSEFDA
+480 PVISIQSEFDA
-491 ENKQYTLKISQSC
+491 DNKRYTLHVRQSC

-509 QLNKK
+509 QSNKK
-514 PFAIPVRLGLLGADG
+514 PLTVPLRLGLLGSNG
-529 KDSALILRGENPS
+529 KDLPLRLLVNDASTSE
-542 AATTDTVLTITDSEQ
+542 TDRVLSVTQEEQ
-557 EFVFEGL
+557 QFVFEGL
-564 ETEPVPSLLRGFSAP
+564 ESEPIPSLLRGFSAP
-579 VRLRYDYSREDLL
+579 VRLLYDYSRADLL

-607 SQLLAIGL
+607 SQLLTIGL
-615 IDELQEELATGN
+615 IDELQSDLAAGRD
-627 ELAFP
+627 LALP
-632 QSLADA
+632 QSLVDA
-638 FEGVLESALTD
+638 YAGVLGSMLSD
-649 SSVDK
+649 PSVDK

-676 DVESIHAVREFL
+676 DVESIHLVREFL
-688 LNGLANRFSSV
+688 LNGLAARFYSS
-699 FFEVYKDNVTTAEYS
+699 FLDVYTNNTSNAEYA
-714 ADADS
+714 ADAES
-719 IARRSLKNLALSFL
+719 IARRSLRNLALSYL
-733 MRSANGD
+733 MRSDMDEAVT
-740 ALELA
+740 LA
-745 QQQFVEAE
+745 QHQFVQAS

-761 LRCLVNSA
+761 LRCLVNNGA
-769 AEAAAPLKQAA
+769 RVAVELKRDA
-780 LDSFFKQ
+780 LASFYKQ
-787 WSHESLVVD
+787 WSHEPLVVD

-811 HNVRQLLDHPNFDVR
+811 AQVKQLLEHADFDIR

-832 SLIGAFCSQNHV
+832 SLIGAFCGQNHV
-844 GFHDSTGEGYEFL
+844 GFHDASGEGYEFL

-870 IASRLLTPLTRW
+870 IASRLLMPLTRW
-882 RKFDTRRQ
+882 KKFSAKRQ
-890 ALMQAQLQRIKA
+890 GLMQAQLRRIKA
-902 HGDLSKDLFEVVEK
+902 QEELSKDLFEIVEK
-916 SSI
+916 STI

>member
-1 VPRNKFGEAFRTLKI
+1 
-16 ESKELEIMK
+16 MK
-25 EASARTTYL
+25 NASARTTYL

-47 DLHFDLFEDHA
+47 DLHFDLYEDHA
-58 KVISKLLF
+58 SVVAKLLF
-66 KRSAAGANSLELHGQ
+66 KCNGGSDVTSLRLHGQ
-81 LLKLE
+81 VLTLE
-86 NLLLNGKVLGS
+86 KVFINGQQLNS
-97 GQYQI
+97 DQYSQ
-102 DDECLTIGEL
+102 DDESLTIPALDSLLGETF
-112 ESLVGAPFD
+112 E
-121 EFTLEC
+121 EFQFEC

-172 RFTTTVVADKSKYP
+172 VFTTTVAADKAKYP
-186 VLLSNGNNIASGDSE
+186 VLLSNGNNIASGDV
-201 EDSSRHWVTWQDPFK
+201 DGAPDRHWVTWEDPFK

-226 GDLVSLDDTFV
+226 GDLLSLDDTFV
-237 TCSGR
+237 TCSDR

-248 FVEEKDSDKCDH
+248 FVEEKDIDKCDH
-260 AMQSLKNSMTWDE
+260 AMLSLKNSMRWDE
-273 QVYGREYDLDIFMI
+273 EVYGREYDLDIFMI

-303 NIFNTSCV
+303 NVFNTSCV
-311 LANPKTTT
+311 LASPQTTT

-382 LQAVQFAEDG
+382 LETVQFAEDG

-436 AGSDLYFA
+436 AGSDLYFE

-456 VLAMEEVSGIDL
+456 VKAMEDASNIDL

-480 PVLAITSEFDA
+480 PVVSIQSEYDA
-491 ENKQYTLKISQSC
+491 DTKRYTLYVSQSC

-509 QLNKK
+509 QSNKK
-514 PFAIPVRLGLLGADG
+514 PLTVPLRLGLLGSDG
-529 KDSALILRGENPS
+529 KDLPLRLLVDDAS
-542 AATTDTVLTITDSEQ
+542 TSKTDRVLSVTQQEQ
-557 EFVFEGL
+557 QFVFEGL
-564 ETEPVPSLLRGFSAP
+564 ESEPIPSLLRGFSAP
-579 VRLRYDYSREDLL
+579 VRLQYDYSRAELL

-607 SQLLAIGL
+607 SQLLTIGL
-615 IDELQEELATGN
+615 IDELQSDLAAGID
-627 ELAFP
+627 LALP
-632 QSLADA
+632 QSLVDA
-638 FEGVLESALTD
+638 YAGVLNSTLSD
-649 SSVDK
+649 PSVDK

-670 ERAEVA
+670 ERAAVA
-676 DVESIHAVREFL
+676 DVESIHRVREFL
-688 LNGLANRFSSV
+688 LNGVAAKFYSLFLDVYTANTS
-699 FFEVYKDNVTTAEYS
+699 DAEY
-714 ADADS
+714 AANAES
-719 IARRSLKNLALSFL
+719 IARRSLKNLALSYL
-733 MRSANGD
+733 MRSDQDEAVT
-740 ALELA
+740 LA
-745 QQQFVEAE
+745 QTQFVQAS

-761 LRCLVNSA
+761 LRCLVNSGAGA
-769 AEAAAPLKQAA
+769 AVDLKRAA
-780 LDSFFKQ
+780 LDSFYKQ
-787 WSHESLVVD
+787 WSHEPLVVD
-796 QWFVVQAVCQLPGSL
+796 QWFVAQAVCQLPGSL
-811 HNVRQLLDHPNFDVR
+811 AQVKQLLEHADFDIR

-832 SLIGAFCSQNHV
+832 SLIGAFCGQNHL
-844 GFHDSTGEGYEFL
+844 GFHDASGEGYEFL
-857 ADQVLVLDKLNPQ
+857 ADQVLILDKLNPQ

-882 RKFDTRRQ
+882 RKFSATRQ
-890 ALMQAQLQRIKA
+890 GLMQAQLRRIKA
-902 HGDLSKDLFEVVEK
+902 QEELSKDLFEIVEK
-916 SSI
+916 STI

>member
-1 VPRNKFGEAFRTLKI
+1 
-16 ESKELEIMK
+16 MK
-25 EASARTTYL
+25 NASARTTYL

-47 DLHFDLFEDHA
+47 DLHFDLYEDHA
-58 KVISKLLF
+58 SVVAKLLF
-66 KRSAAGANSLELHGQ
+66 KCNGGSDVTSLRLHGQ
-81 LLKLE
+81 VLTLE
-86 NLLLNGKVLGS
+86 KVFINGQQLNS
-97 GQYQI
+97 DQYSQ
-102 DDECLTIGEL
+102 DDESLTIPALDSLLGETF
-112 ESLVGAPFD
+112 E
-121 EFTLEC
+121 EFQFEC

-172 RFTTTVVADKSKYP
+172 VFTTTLAADKAKYP
-186 VLLSNGNNIASGDSE
+186 VLLSNGNNIASGDV
-201 EDSSRHWVTWQDPFK
+201 DGAPDRHWVTWEDPFK

-226 GDLVSLDDTFV
+226 GDLLSLDDTFV
-237 TCSGR
+237 TCSDR
-242 EIELRI
+242 KIELRI
-248 FVEEKDSDKCDH
+248 FVEEKDIDKCDH
-260 AMQSLKNSMTWDE
+260 AMLSLKNSMRWDE
-273 QVYGREYDLDIFMI
+273 EVYGREYDLDIFMI

-303 NIFNTSCV
+303 NVFNTSCV
-311 LANPKTTT
+311 LASPQTTT

-370 SRTVKRIEDVSF
+370 SRTVKRVEDVSF
-382 LQAVQFAEDG
+382 LQTVQFAEDG

-436 AGSDLYFA
+436 AGSDLYFE

-456 VLAMEEVSGIDL
+456 VKAMEDASNIDL

-480 PVLAITSEFDA
+480 PVVSIQSEYDA
-491 ENKQYTLKISQSC
+491 DTKRYTLYVSQSC

-509 QLNKK
+509 QSNKK
-514 PFAIPVRLGLLGADG
+514 PLTVPLRLGLLGSDG
-529 KDSALILRGENPS
+529 KDLPLRLLADDASPS
-542 AATTDTVLTITDSEQ
+542 KTDRVLSVTQQEQ
-557 EFVFEGL
+557 HFVFEGL
-564 ETEPVPSLLRGFSAP
+564 ESEPIPSLLRGFSAP
-579 VRLRYDYSREDLL
+579 VRLQYDYSRAELL

-607 SQLLAIGL
+607 SQLLTIGL
-615 IDELQEELATGN
+615 IEELQSDLAAGID
-627 ELAFP
+627 LALP

-638 FEGVLESALTD
+638 YAGVLNSTLSD
-649 SSVDK
+649 PSVDK

-670 ERAEVA
+670 ETAEVA
-676 DVESIHAVREFL
+676 DVEGIHRVREFL
-688 LNGLANRFSSV
+688 LNGVAAKFYSLFLA
-699 FFEVYKDNVTTAEYS
+699 VYTAYTSDAEYA
-714 ADADS
+714 ADAES
-719 IARRSLKNLALSFL
+719 IARRSLKNLALSYL
-733 MRSANGD
+733 MRSDQDEAVT
-740 ALELA
+740 LA
-745 QQQFVEAE
+745 QTQFVQAS

-761 LRCLVNSA
+761 LRCLVNSGAGA
-769 AEAAAPLKQAA
+769 AVDLKRAA
-780 LDSFFKQ
+780 LDSFYKQ
-787 WSHESLVVD
+787 WSHEPLVVD
-796 QWFVVQAVCQLPGSL
+796 QWFVAQAVCQLPGSL
-811 HNVRQLLDHPNFDVR
+811 AQVKQLLEHADFDIR

-832 SLIGAFCSQNHV
+832 SLIGAFCGQNHL
-844 GFHDSTGEGYEFL
+844 GFHDASGEGYEFL
-857 ADQVLVLDKLNPQ
+857 ADQVLILDKLNPQ

-882 RKFDTRRQ
+882 RKFSATRQ
-890 ALMQAQLQRIKA
+890 GLMQAQLRRIKA
-902 HGDLSKDLFEVVEK
+902 QEELSKDLFEIVEK
-916 SSI
+916 STI

>member
-1 VPRNKFGEAFRTLKI
+1 
-16 ESKELEIMK
+16 MK
-25 EASARTTYL
+25 NASARTTYL
-34 KDYSPPP
+34 KDYRPPP

-47 DLHFDLFEDHA
+47 DLHFDLYEDYA
-58 KVISKLLF
+58 SVVSKLLF
-66 KRSAAGANSLELHGQ
+66 KCSGGSDVTNLWLHGQ

-86 NLLLNGKVLGS
+86 KVFINGQLLNS
-97 GQYQI
+97 DQYSQ
-102 DDECLTIGEL
+102 DDEGLTIPALDGL
-112 ESLVGAPFD
+112 LGASFE
-121 EFTLEC
+121 EFLFEC

-172 RFTTTVVADKSKYP
+172 VFTTTVAAEKAKYP
-186 VLLSNGNNIASGDSE
+186 VLLSNGNNIASGNVEGAPD
-201 EDSSRHWVTWQDPFK
+201 RHWVTWEDPFK

-226 GDLVSLDDTFV
+226 GDLLSLDDTFV
-237 TCSGR
+237 TCSDR
-242 EIELRI
+242 EIDLRI
-248 FVEEKDSDKCDH
+248 FVEEKDIDKCDH
-260 AMQSLKNSMTWDE
+260 AMLSLKNSMRWDE
-273 QVYGREYDLDIFMI
+273 EVYGREYDLDIFMI

-303 NIFNTSCV
+303 NVFNTSCV
-311 LANPKTTT
+311 LASPQTTT

-370 SRTVKRIEDVSF
+370 SRTVKRVEDVSF
-382 LQAVQFAEDG
+382 LQTVQFAEDG

-436 AGSDLYFA
+436 AGSDLYFE

-456 VLAMEEVSGIDL
+456 VKAMEDASGIDL

-480 PVLAITSEFDA
+480 PVLSIQSEFDA
-491 ENKQYTLKISQSC
+491 DNKRYTLHVSQSC

-509 QLNKK
+509 QSNKK
-514 PFAIPVRLGLLGADG
+514 PLTVPLRLGLLGSDG
-529 KDSALILRGENPS
+529 KDLPLRLLGDD
-542 AATTDTVLTITDSEQ
+542 AATSKTDRVLSVTHQEQ
-557 EFVFEGL
+557 QFVFEGL
-564 ETEPVPSLLRGFSAP
+564 ESEPIPSLLRGFSAP
-579 VRLRYDYSREDLL
+579 VRLQYDYSRDDLL

-607 SQLLAIGL
+607 SQLLTIGL
-615 IDELQEELATGN
+615 IDELQSDLAAGRD
-627 ELAFP
+627 LALP
-632 QSLADA
+632 QSLVDA
-638 FEGVLESALTD
+638 YTGVLD
-649 SSVDK
+649 STLSEPSVDK

-661 SLPTVGFLI
+661 SLPTIGFLI
-670 ERAEVA
+670 ERAGVA
-676 DVESIHAVREFL
+676 DVESIHLVREFL
-688 LNGLANRFSSV
+688 LNGLSVKFYSS
-699 FFEVYKDNVTTAEYS
+699 FLDVYTNNTSDAEYA
-714 ADADS
+714 ADAES
-719 IARRSLKNLALSFL
+719 IARRSLKNLALSYL
-733 MRSANGD
+733 MRSDKDEAV
-740 ALELA
+740 ALA
-745 QQQFVEAE
+745 QQQFVQAS

-761 LRCLVNSA
+761 LRCLVNSG
-769 AEAAAPLKQAA
+769 AEAAVELKRDA
-780 LDSFFKQ
+780 LASFYKQ

-811 HNVRQLLDHPNFDVR
+811 AQVKQLLEHADFDIR

-832 SLIGAFCSQNHV
+832 SLIGAFCGQNHV
-844 GFHDSTGEGYEFL
+844 GFHDTSGEGYEFL

-882 RKFDTRRQ
+882 RKFSAKRQ
-890 ALMQAQLQRIKA
+890 GLMQAQLRRIKA
-902 HGDLSKDLFEVVEK
+902 QEELSKDLFEIIEK
-916 SSI
+916 STI